1 MGRSFFYFVPGKR
14 RHRILARRKQSTYR
28 KDPMLYG
35 PPIERLKKDSNE
47 LKHYIKRLEKEGNN
61 VLAFKLQKKQAYLS
75 SRIED
80 MHEVTS
86 QRLIRQQN

>member
-1 MGRSFFYFVPGKR
+1 
-14 RHRILARRKQSTYR
+14 
-28 KDPMLYG
+28 MLYG

-61 VLAFKLQKKQAYLS
+61 ILAFKLQKKHAYLS

-86 QRLIRQQN
+86 QN